1 MYRLRAVV
9 CALAGVTVFTC
20 IASVKWFLVTDHLVE
35 QRSSGA
41 SAMPAEDAPW
51 SHVAETMAHRREE
64 VDTAC
69 EGKGGRRGQGESG
82 AAGSGVEEGSSSSS
96 SSSSASSPPPNPL
109 TEELVANPR
118 KLNNLIVDD
127 RNRILYCYVPKVA
140 CTNWKRVMLILTGRT
155 NETSPLSIR
164 SDSVH
169 RMNVFTKLSQLE
181 PDAIRH
187 RLQTYTKF
195 LFVRHPIERV
205 LSAFRNKFQKNYT
218 SSAYFKKRFGVKII
232 KKYRQGIDPAQVP
245 ATGDGVKFP
254 EFVSYLIDTK
264 RSQLNEHWAPVSDMC
279 HPCAV
284 RYQIIGKYET
294 LAEDSEYILRKVGA
308 PPSLHF
314 PEIIPSKTTGFVES
328 YFDMLS
334 EEQQRDLIEIYR
346 DDFEIFGYHHRNL
359 I

>member
-1 MYRLRAVV
+1 MMYRLRAVV
-9 CALAGVTVFTC
+9 CALAAVTVFTC

-35 QRSSGA
+35 QKVSRT
-41 SAMPAEDAPW
+41 SALPDPRW
-51 SHVAETMAHRREE
+51 SRVAETMARRREE
-64 VDTAC
+64 VESAC
-69 EGKGGRRGQGESG
+69 EGRGGRRELGG
-82 AAGSGVEEGSSSSS
+82 AGAGGSGGGEGSSDSL
-96 SSSSASSPPPNPL
+96 SASSPPL
-109 TEELVANPR
+109 DPR

-127 RNRILYCYVPKVA
+127 KNRILYCYVPKVA

-169 RMNVFTKLSQLE
+169 RTNVFTKLSQLQ
-181 PDAIRH
+181 PDAIQH

-245 ATGDGVKFP
+245 VTGDGVKFP

-264 RSQLNEHWAPVSDMC
+264 RSQLNEHWATVSDMC

-308 PPSLHF
+308 SPDLHF
-314 PEIIPSKTTGFVES
+314 PEIIPSKTTAIVES

-334 EEQQRDLIEIYR
+334 DEQQRNLIEIYR
-346 DDFEIFGYHHRNL
+346 DDFELFGYHHRNL